1 MNDKHIRIIETAM
14 KLFSQKGYHSTS
26 IQEIAENSGIA
37 KGSIYNYF
45 SSKEDLFMSIF
56 KHYHERLFSKF
67 SQVEEERSLS
77 IRDMFI
83 EQLHIQFQ
91 QFLSQKEFIHMQM
104 RQQIIQVNDEIRD
117 YMFKVRA
124 EVFNWYCKRI
134 RQLYGEKVDRFT
146 FDLATIL
153 SGMLREYMFY
163 IIVEGKQIDLKQLA
177 HYAIDRLD
185 DIVEG
190 LTPDSTPL
198 LNSDIMDNY
207 IHVQDYQKRQACKQ
221 LTAVLH
227 EMEEIAHKDILDSKK
242 KEKVLSSI
250 EALKQELNADAE
262 TPKPVVVESL
272 LLFLEH
278 QDIPQFKHLLK
289 EFSKV
294 LNAHFNR

>member
-1 MNDKHIRIIETAM
+1 MSDKHTRIIETAM

-45 SSKEDLFMSIF
+45 SSKEHLFMSIF
-56 KHYHERLFSKF
+56 KHYHDRLFSKF
-67 SQVEEERSLS
+67 SQVEEDRSLS
-77 IRDMFI
+77 GRDMFI

-91 QFLSQKEFIHMQM
+91 QFLSQKDFIHMQM
-104 RQQIIQVNDEIRD
+104 RQQIIQVNDEIRN

-124 EVFNWYCKRI
+124 EMFNWYCQRI
-134 RQLYGEKVDRFT
+134 RQIYGEKVDPFT

-153 SGMLREYMFY
+153 SGILREYMFY
-163 IIVEGKQIDLKQLA
+163 IIVEEKQIDLKQLA
-177 HYAIDRLD
+177 HYAVDRLD
-185 DIVEG
+185 DIVKG

-207 IHVQDYQKRQACKQ
+207 IHVQDYQKRKASTQ
-221 LTAVLH
+221 LMAILH
-227 EMEEIAHKDILDSKK
+227 EMKEIAHKAALDSKK

-250 EALKQELNADAE
+250 EALKEELKNDME
-262 TPKPVVVESL
+262 TPKFVVVESL
-272 LLFLEH
+272 LLFLQH
-278 QDIPQFKHLLK
+278 LDISQFKQPLK

-294 LNAHFNR
+294 LNSYFNK